1 MTIELIP
8 VVEIEYKNQG
18 VSAPDKYPY
27 WDNSEIWDVYH
38 EECYQKAGFKDKLTP
53 YLKGSSLYK
62 LSDITDSNLTKLTID
77 HTQEMRD
84 GKYERPQDT
93 CAFSGGYV
101 LRVDGQDKYFPQ
113 CCGELSDIIYWDRLS
128 NGQSS
133 YYEGHPAPQTK
144 FEDNNIVF
152 DFSVDEFDES
162 FQPTPTEIILSID
175 RLELK
180 SAVEKAKSELQTFEQ
195 RLNKINEDE
204 KLNIDNIGGLLI
216 WDNGNYE

>member
-1 MTIELIP
+1 MTVELIP
-8 VVEIEYKNQG
+8 VIEIGYNNQG
-18 VSAPDKYPY
+18 VTTPDEYPY

-38 EECYQKAGFKDKLTP
+38 EECYQKVGFKDKLPP

-62 LSDITDSNLTKLTID
+62 LSDITDHNLTKLTID

-93 CAFSGGYV
+93 CAFFGGYV
-101 LRVDGQDKYFPQ
+101 LRVDGQDKYYPQ

-128 NGQSS
+128 KGQPS
-133 YYEGHPAPQTK
+133 YYEGHPAPQIK
-144 FEDNNIVF
+144 FEDSNIVF
-152 DFSVDEFDES
+152 DFSVDEFDEH
-162 FQPTPTEIILSID
+162 FQPTPSETILLID

-180 SAVEKAKSELQTFEQ
+180 KAVEKVQTELQIFEQ